1 MFKTFAEAAVM
12 ALGLGLVLITLSG
25 DTQRTGIY
33 LAVASVVLYVVTALL
48 KDDDNYKDDND

>member
-33 LAVASVVLYVVTALL
+33 LAVASVVMYVATALL
-48 KDDDNYKDDND
+48 KDDNDDND

>member
-33 LAVASVVLYVVTALL
+33 LSVASVVLYVVTALL
-48 KDDDNYKDDND
+48 KDDKNSKDDND

>member
-48 KDDDNYKDDND
+48 KDDDNYKDDKD

>member
-1 MFKTFAEAAVM
+1 MLKTFIEAGVM

-33 LAVASVVLYVVTALL
+33 LSVASVVLYIVTELIR
-48 KDDDNYKDDND
+48 DDDEKNGS

>member
-33 LAVASVVLYVVTALL
+33 LSVASVVLYVVTALL
-48 KDDDNYKDDND
+48 KDDKNSKDEND

>member
-33 LAVASVVLYVVTALL
+33 LSVASVVLYVVTALL
-48 KDDDNYKDDND
+48 KDDKNNKDDND